1 LNRMANNTHSPTTS
15 PTDIRPMDTHDNN
28 FAVWLE
34 NELDKRHW
42 TQRELANR
50 SGLHPSTINYLV
62 KNHRGLGLKSIH
74 KLATALGIPEEL
86 IIDQYQNNRPHNE
99 DSELI
104 TKACSILKGLP
115 LRDKEEV
122 LAFIYLKR
130 QLAEEHGEYQE

>member
-1 LNRMANNTHSPTTS
+1 LSRMATDAHSPTTS
-15 PTDIRPMDTHDNN
+15 PTGTRHMDTHDNH
-28 FAVWLE
+28 FAAWLE

-42 TQRELANR
+42 TQRELAKR